1 MFTPSLQDMPGVRC
15 PHRTTR
21 LSLETPELA
30 VTQEDGCSA
39 LRWACVCLSC
49 RICWAPGPRLSSL
62 SLQDLVQEKLKSQKL
77 SSELDKLSQELENV
91 GLHKEMLLQDD
102 NSNGDP

>member
-1 MFTPSLQDMPGVRC
+1 M
-15 PHRTTR
+15 
-21 LSLETPELA
+21 
-30 VTQEDGCSA
+30 
-39 LRWACVCLSC
+39 
-49 RICWAPGPRLSSL
+49 
-62 SLQDLVQEKLKSQKL
+62 QEKLKSQKL